1 MFWARLNALKFASL
15 DPFIIHTKPAN
26 NQIRMHTLR
35 ANLYANDKDFK
46 QSWRN
51 VKLALALFLI
61 PWWSFHLESLRLKFF
76 YLQTGWGRINP
87 SNNALAEKLKQA
99 KVPVV
104 SHNQCRRTNG
114 GTVHESS
121 MVCVGGSG
129 SSVCNGDSGGPLSCL
144 ENGKWVVRGAASWV
158 TSRRCPINTFSVYAR
173 VSSYVDWINGYV
185 GSEWSSNVHMRK
197 KNFSVSG
204 VAFPALRLV

>member
-1 MFWARLNALKFASL
+1 MTKCKTCSGFFFKFLDEAS
-15 DPFIIHTKPAN
+15 
-26 NQIRMHTLR
+26 TLSHSR
-35 ANLYANDKDFK
+35 
-46 QSWRN
+46 
-51 VKLALALFLI
+51 I
-61 PWWSFHLESLRLKFF
+61 KFF
-76 YLQTGWGRINP
+76 YLLTGWGRINP
-87 SNNALAEKLKQA
+87 SNNVLAEKLKQA

-121 MVCVGGSG
+121 MVCVGGNG

-173 VSSYVDWINGYV
+173 VSSYVDWIKLYIR
-185 GSEWSSNVHMRK
+185 SE
-197 KNFSVSG
+197 
-204 VAFPALRLV
+204 